1 MVFGP
6 RQDDPICAIAIAD
19 PKASKLFFRT
29 PKATSEPGGAAGPEL
44 KTDEAARLDPRGDD
58 TLAASLT
65 YLAAYHGRAVSR
77 EALLGGLPI
86 LDGRLSVAL
95 YDRAARRA
103 GLETEAIKRDILDIP
118 ALVLPAVLIM
128 KNGTALI
135 LLGVDH
141 ANQSVKVLDPLE
153 RSHPPRLLRI
163 KAMATEY
170 TGHAFLV
177 RAAAEAD
184 ARAVAAG
191 DLPRNHWFWSVVKVH
206 WRSYGHIALAA
217 FLTNVLALATPLFTM
232 SVYDRVVPNGAIPS
246 LIALSIGMG
255 LAIAF
260 DFLFRM
266 VRSRM
271 IDVTG
276 KTVDV
281 VLAANIFEH
290 VMAVKMAQRP
300 SSVGIIANQ
309 LRDFDSAREFFTSG
323 SVVSA
328 TDLLFAILFVG
339 VLFIIAGP
347 LAWIPLIMLPLMI
360 VTGFILQR
368 PLDRAMKRLQAES
381 AARHGVLVETLSGLE
396 TIRATGAEARMQTAW
411 ERSVAATARSG
422 EDVHFWSSLSLTSA
436 NVAQQITSLSLLVI
450 GVFLILDGKLTV
462 GALVAA
468 NMLAGRVLAPIAGIA
483 SVITRGTQTLT
494 SLKSIDRI
502 MSLERERSPERAYVS
517 RKIEE
522 GRIAFEN
529 VTFAYP
535 NAPGNALEKVSFK
548 IEGGE
553 KVGIIGRVGS
563 GKTTVG
569 RLLLGFYEAK
579 EGRIL
584 VDGVDSRQY
593 DPSDLRTGIGFAMQ
607 DTDLFFGKLR
617 DNIALGKPE
626 ATDEEVLSAAR
637 LSGVESFIAG
647 HPMGYDMPISEGG
660 RSLSGGQ
667 KQAIGLARV
676 LIRKP
681 RVLFLDEP
689 TAHFDIRSEAEFLE
703 RLKAI
708 RSERMT
714 IIISTHR
721 LSLLNMVDRLLLFDN
736 GRLVADGPRDKVLAI
751 LQGKPAAPAPLQEHA
766 IQPKSA

>member
-1 MVFGP
+1 MF
-6 RQDDPICAIAIAD
+6 
-19 PKASKLFFRT
+19 SRT
-29 PKATSEPGGAAGPEL
+29 PEKAPRRPPQGQPERGTEPAKVNAS
-44 KTDEAARLDPRGDD
+44 RSDP
-58 TLAASLT
+58 LAASLT
-65 YLAAYHGRAVSR
+65 YLAAHHGRAVSR

-103 GLETEAIKRDILDIP
+103 GLETEAIKREIVDIP
-118 ALVLPAVLIM
+118 AMVLPAVLVM
-128 KNGTALI
+128 NTGAALI
-135 LLGVDH
+135 LLGID
-141 ANQSVKVLDPLE
+141 AASQSVRVLDPTIQP
-153 RSHPPRLLRI
+153 HTPRIMGI
-163 KAMATEY
+163 KAVAADY
-170 TGHAFLV
+170 TGYAFLV
-177 RAAAEAD
+177 RAAAEAN

-191 DLPRNHWFWSVVKVH
+191 DLPRDHWFWSVVQVH

-217 FLTNVLALATPLFTM
+217 FLINMLALATPLFTM
-232 SVYDRVVPNGAIPS
+232 SVYDRVIPNGAIPS

-255 LAIAF
+255 LAIVF
-260 DFLFRM
+260 DFVLRT
-266 VRSRM
+266 VRSRI

-300 SSVGIIANQ
+300 TSVGIIANQ
-309 LRDFDSAREFFTSG
+309 LRDFDSVREFFTSG

-328 TDLLFAILFVG
+328 TDLLFAVLFIG
-339 VLFIIAGP
+339 VLFTIAGP
-347 LAWIPLIMLPLMI
+347 LAWVPLLMLPIMI
-360 VTGFILQR
+360 ALGLTMQR

-381 AARHGVLVETLSGLE
+381 AARHGVLVESLSGLE
-396 TIRATGAEARMQTAW
+396 TVRATGAEARMQTAW

-422 EDVHFWSSLSLTSA
+422 EDVHFWASLTLTSA
-436 NVAQQITSLSLLVI
+436 NAAQQLTSLLLVII

-483 SVITRGTQTLT
+483 SVITRGTQTLAA
-494 SLKSIDRI
+494 LKSIDRI
-502 MSLERERSPERAYVS
+502 MTLERERSPQRAYVA
-517 RKIEE
+517 RKIDQ
-522 GRIAFEN
+522 GRISFEN
-529 VTFAYP
+529 VSFSYP
-535 NAPGNALEKVSFK
+535 NAPAKALDKVSFK
-548 IEGGE
+548 IGEGE
-553 KVGIIGRVGS
+553 RIGIIGRVGS

-569 RLLLGFYEAK
+569 RLLLGFYEAE

-584 VDGVDSRQY
+584 IDGVDSRQY
-593 DPSDLRTGIGFAMQ
+593 DPSDLRAGIGFAMQ

-617 DNIALGKPE
+617 DNIALGKPD
-626 ATDEEVLSAAR
+626 ATDEEVLAAAR

-647 HPMGYDMPISEGG
+647 HPLGYDMPIAEGG

-689 TAHFDIRSEAEFLE
+689 TAHFDVRSESEFLE
-703 RLKAI
+703 RLKAM
-708 RSERMT
+708 SGEKMT

-721 LSLLNMVDRLLLFDN
+721 LSLLALVDRLLLFDN
-736 GRLVADGPRDKVLAI
+736 GRLVADGPRDKVLAL
-751 LQGKPAAPAPLQEHA
+751 LQGKPAASAPAESVT
-766 IQPKSA
+766 QPNPTQRATLVQKPNAGI